1 MAISLVNESKRPISL
16 LDATNFAN
24 ILTQYSALVCQ
35 RYGLPINTVAIA
47 PARVAG
53 QQNVVIV
60 DQFPN
65 SAMQKVALGYHE
77 MLNGSAIAYIR
88 ADAYGSRSIFGTY
101 SPALKL
107 KNIIIHGERFTPGVI
122 SVAAHELAEM
132 LVDPQINR
140 LSAPDNQG
148 RTWLMEPCDHTVGSF
163 HLTANGANGVLP
175 DFTTPSFYDDKHG
188 SKPYSYLNVPPAP
201 FTLVSGAYG
210 YWKDSM
216 GTLHKL

>member
-1 MAISLVNESKRPISL
+1 MAINLVNESKRPISL

-65 SAMQKVALGYHE
+65 PAMQKVALGYHE

-107 KNIIIHGERFTPGVI
+107 KNIIIHGERFAPGVI

-148 RTWLMEPCDHTVGSF
+148 RTWLMEPCDHTVGLF
-163 HLTANGANGVLP
+163 RGTANLTNGVLP
-175 DFTTPSFYDDKHG
+175 DFTTPTFYDDAHG
-188 SKPYSYLNVPPAP
+188 TKPYSYLGVPPAP
-201 FTLVSGAYG
+201 FTLVKGGYG
-210 YWKDSM
+210 YWKDAR
-216 GTLHKL
+216 GVLHKL